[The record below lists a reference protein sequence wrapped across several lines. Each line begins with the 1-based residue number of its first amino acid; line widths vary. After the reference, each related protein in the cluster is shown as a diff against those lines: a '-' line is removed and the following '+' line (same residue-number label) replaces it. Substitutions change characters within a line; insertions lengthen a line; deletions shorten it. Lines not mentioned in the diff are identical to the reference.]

1 MTLILFNVDG
11 SNIESDGDFIL
22 EDLRDTRFLPEMF
35 KTGCK
40 VQMSNIN
47 YRHNV
52 KVGSHQFNAI
62 MIQFYMHEIHETK
75 YCIFVKWLIV
85 AITCNLN
92 MKSKSLP
99 CVAEI

>member
-40 VQMSNIN
+40 VQMSN

-52 KVGSHQFNAI
+52 KLGSQFNAI
-62 MIQFYMHEIHETK
+62 MIQFYMHEIHESEILYLCK
-75 YCIFVKWLIV
+75 MVDC
-85 AITCNLN
+85 CNY
-92 MKSKSLP
+92 M
-99 CVAEI
+99 

>member
-1 MTLILFNVDG
+1 MLTLILFNVDG

-52 KVGSHQFNAI
+52 KWGSQFNAI
-62 MIQFYMHEIHETK
+62 MIQFYMNEIHESEILYLCK
-75 YCIFVKWLIV
+75 KIDC
-85 AITCNLN
+85 CNY
-92 MKSKSLP
+92 M
-99 CVAEI
+99 

>member
-1 MTLILFNVDG
+1 MLTLILFNVDG
-11 SNIESDGDFIL
+11 SNIESDGDFLL

-52 KVGSHQFNAI
+52 KLGSQFNAI
-62 MIQFYMHEIHETK
+62 MIQFYMHGIHESEILYLCK
-75 YCIFVKWLIV
+75 MVYC
-85 AITCNLN
+85 CNY
-92 MKSKSLP
+92 M
-99 CVAEI
+99 

>member
-11 SNIESDGDFIL
+11 SNIESDGDFLL
-22 EDLRDTRFLPEMF
+22 EDLRDTLFLPEMF

-52 KVGSHQFNAI
+52 KLGSQFNAI
-62 MIQFYMHEIHETK
+62 MIQFYMHEIHESEILYLCK
-75 YCIFVKWLIV
+75 MVDC
-85 AITCNLN
+85 CNY
-92 MKSKSLP
+92 M
-99 CVAEI
+99 

>member
-1 MTLILFNVDG
+1 MLTLILFNVDG

-52 KVGSHQFNAI
+52 KLGSQFNAI
-62 MIQFYMHEIHETK
+62 MIQFYMHEIHESEILYLCK
-75 YCIFVKWLIV
+75 MVDC
-85 AITCNLN
+85 CNY
-92 MKSKSLP
+92 M
-99 CVAEI
+99 

>member
-1 MTLILFNVDG
+1 MLTLILFNVDG

-52 KVGSHQFNAI
+52 KLGSQFNAI
-62 MIQFYMHEIHETK
+62 MIQFYLHEIHESEILYLCK
-75 YCIFVKWLIV
+75 MVDC
-85 AITCNLN
+85 CNYL
-92 MKSKSLP
+92 
-99 CVAEI
+99 

>member
-1 MTLILFNVDG
+1 MLTLILFNVDG
-11 SNIESDGDFIL
+11 SNIESDGDFLL

-52 KVGSHQFNAI
+52 KLGSQFNAI
-62 MIQFYMHEIHETK
+62 MIQFYLHEIHESEILYLCK
-75 YCIFVKWLIV
+75 MVDC
-85 AITCNLN
+85 CNYL
-92 MKSKSLP
+92 
-99 CVAEI
+99 